1 MKREHSK
8 RGFDKRTVLWVNS
21 TYFAEG
27 FPYMIVRFLSSVFFT
42 DRGVRE
48 AYLGFLNFLAIPWNL
63 KFLWAP
69 LVDIMGTKRGWLL
82 RMQFAIGLLTGII
95 AVLSVTGES
104 APVVFSLLPDGVR
117 VSNLIITFI
126 FITLAFLSATHDIA
140 IDAYYME
147 ALPSEREQSLYS
159 GLRVL
164 AYRLAVIYARSVILF
179 VASATNWLLGFG
191 TASLTMLCLSVF
203 HYIYLERTRKPE
215 FYMNDKGSPLKD
227 RFLKGLEIYRD
238 AFISYMRQERIAVVI
253 MFIVLYK
260 LGDEILFSMNTPFLL
275 RELGMTKAQ
284 LGWVSGILGMVF
296 AIIGSLIGGKWI
308 SIRGLR
314 KAIWPITI
322 IMNFTI
328 LAYVYLA
335 WLKPDPSTTEGI
347 LTIAAI
353 NSYEQFAAGLGTAA
367 LMVFLMGRCEPDY
380 KAAHYAIGSAVM
392 SVGGTIIGGLGGVIV
407 ELLGYLNLYVIA
419 FLCSIPSFILLIFV
433 PLDYRSR

>member
-1 MKREHSK
+1 MKREGRK

-27 FPYMIVRFLSSVFFT
+27 LPYMIVRFLSSVFFT

-69 LVDIMGTKRGWLL
+69 LVDIIGTKRGWLL
-82 RMQFAIGLLTGII
+82 RIQFGIGILTALI
-95 AVLSVTGES
+95 AVFSVMDE
-104 APVVFSLLPDGVR
+104 AHLPVGVTT
-117 VSNLIITFI
+117 SNILITII
-126 FITLAFLSATHDIA
+126 FIVLAFLSATHDIA

-147 ALPSEREQSLYS
+147 ALPTEKEQSLYS

-164 AYRLAVIYARSVILF
+164 AYRVAVIYARSVILF
-179 VASATNWLLGFG
+179 VASATNWLFGFG
-191 TASLTMLCLSVF
+191 TASLTMLGLFVF
-203 HYIYLERTRKPE
+203 HYLFLEKTVKPE
-215 FYMNDKGSPLKD
+215 LYQSDTVNAFKR
-227 RFLKGLEIYRD
+227 RFVQGLQLYRN
-238 AFISYMRQERIAVVI
+238 AFISYIRQERITLVI
-253 MFIVLYK
+253 FFIVLYK

-284 LGWVSGILGMVF
+284 LGWVSGILGMIF
-296 AIIGSLIGGKWI
+296 AIMGSLVGGKWI

-322 IMNFTI
+322 IMNITI

-335 WLKPDPSTTEGI
+335 WLKPDPATTGGI

-367 LMVFLMGRCEPDY
+367 LMVFLMGRCDPDY
-380 KAAHYAIGSAVM
+380 KAAHYAIGSAIM
-392 SVGGTIIGGLGGVIV
+392 SIGGTVIGGFGGVIV
-407 ELLGYLNLYVIA
+407 ELFGYLNLYVFA
-419 FLCSIPSFILLIFV
+419 FISSIPSFILLIFV
-433 PLDYRSR
+433 PLEYRSR